1 MAHATGATGAA
12 DREPGGGSR
21 RAVPID
27 LDEVCAALDDG
38 SWEHAYSLD
47 THTGEVLLISELWDP
62 DEARRQL
69 AAVEAAP
76 AGRYL
81 EVPRPDS
88 RAGYR
93 DMEAFIAT
101 VADERVQDV
110 LEVAIQGKGA
120 FRRFKDV
127 LGRYPAEQTRWFAF
141 RAARLE
147 ARARAW
153 LAAEG
158 LESGGRQQAR
168 ENPR

>member
-1 MAHATGATGAA
+1 MAQATGAAGAA
-12 DREPGGGSR
+12 DREPGGGAR

-27 LDEVCAALDDG
+27 LDEVGAALDDG
-38 SWEHAYSLD
+38 SWEHTYYLD
-47 THTGEVLLISELWDP
+47 TQTGEVLLVSELWDP
-62 DEARRQL
+62 GEARRQR

-76 AGRYL
+76 MGRYL
-81 EVPRPDS
+81 EVPRSDS

-93 DMEAFIAT
+93 DLEAFIAT
-101 VADERVQDV
+101 VADERVQEV

-153 LAAEG
+153 LADEG
-158 LESGGRQQAR
+158 LEPAPRPGG
-168 ENPR
+168 

>member
-1 MAHATGATGAA
+1 VAQATGAA
-12 DREPGGGSR
+12 GAADRGRGGVGGAR

-27 LDEVCAALDDG
+27 LGEVGAALDDG
-38 SWEHAYSLD
+38 SWEHTSYLD
-47 THTGEVLLISELWDP
+47 TQTGEVLLVSEVWDP
-62 DEARRQL
+62 DQARRQL
-69 AAVEAAP
+69 AVVEAAP

-81 EVPRPDS
+81 EVPRPDA

-101 VADERVQDV
+101 VADARVQEV

-127 LGRYPAEQTRWFAF
+127 LGRYPAEQARWFAF
-141 RAARLE
+141 RATRLE

-153 LAAEG
+153 LAEEG
-158 LESGGRQQAR
+158 LEPA
-168 ENPR
+168 PRPRG